1 MQTPQLRARITKKKK
16 KLLMDLDKKIVV
28 DLYNDS
34 RSRREIPPQV
44 CTARQTFCF

>member
-1 MQTPQLRARITKKKK
+1 MQTPQLQSSNHKK

-34 RSRREIPPQV
+34 RSRREMPPQV
-44 CTARQTFCF
+44 CTARETFCF

>member
-1 MQTPQLRARITKKKK
+1 MQTPQLQSSNHKKK

-34 RSRREIPPQV
+34 RSRREMPPQV
-44 CTARQTFCF
+44 CTARETFCF